1 VEVLDTRIIDVAPR
15 SRWEVVFRDSDR
27 WQVGVY
33 VPEYTSIRDVEVMEK
48 HDAPELFY
56 LVKGSIVLV
65 LSNDLREIREVVMEP
80 GRLYVIDEWHNAYRP
95 NGVEG
100 VALVVERTGVRTEYA
115 RIR

>member
-1 VEVLDTRIIDVAPR
+1 MEVLDTRITDVAPR
-15 SRWEVVFRDSDR
+15 GRWEVVFRDSDR

-33 VPEYTSIRDVEVMEK
+33 VPEYTSIGDIVVLEK

-65 LSNDLREIREVVMEP
+65 LSSDLRGVREVVMEP
-80 GRLYVIDEWHNAYRP
+80 GRLYIVDEWHNAYRP

>member
-1 VEVLDTRIIDVAPR
+1 LAPR
-15 SRWEVVFRDSDR
+15 GRWEVVFRDSDR

-33 VPEYTSIRDVEVMEK
+33 VPEYTSIGEVVMLEK

-65 LSNDLREIREVVMEP
+65 LSSDLREIREVAMEP
-80 GRLYVIDEWHNAYRP
+80 GRLYVVDEWHNAYRP

-100 VALVVERTGVRTEYA
+100 VVLVVERAGVKTEYA

>member
-1 VEVLDTRIIDVAPR
+1 LAPR
-15 SRWEVVFRDSDR
+15 GRWEVVFRDSDR

-33 VPEYTSIRDVEVMEK
+33 VPEYTSIGDVVVLEK

-65 LSNDLREIREVVMEP
+65 LSSDLRGVREVVMEP
-80 GRLYVIDEWHNAYRP
+80 GRLYVVDEWHNAYRP